1 MSDLLFPLQDT
12 NVMERLLDLNVVAR
26 AVDYVTDGACQNDNL
41 LIMLLANVTTIEK
54 GSEQVLQLGQGVR
67 EGFNM

>member
-1 MSDLLFPLQDT
+1 
-12 NVMERLLDLNVVAR
+12 MEQMLDLQVVAR
-26 AVDYVTDGACQNDNL
+26 AVDYITDGASQHDDL

-54 GSEQVLQLGQGVR
+54 GSEQLLQLGQGVR